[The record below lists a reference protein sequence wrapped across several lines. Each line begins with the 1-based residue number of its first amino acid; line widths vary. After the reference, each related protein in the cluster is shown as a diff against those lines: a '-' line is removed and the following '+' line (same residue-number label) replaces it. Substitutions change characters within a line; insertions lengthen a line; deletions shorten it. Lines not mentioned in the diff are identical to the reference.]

1 MKKLYTFLEQL
12 EEAGIFFTLQR
23 IRESIMV
30 NVVVPG
36 ERWEVEFFEDGHVVV
51 ERFLT
56 TGDLL
61 DEKALNSLFDK
72 FAE

>member
-30 NVVVPG
+30 NVMVPG
-36 ERWEVEFFEDGHVVV
+36 ERWEVEFFEDGHVEV
-51 ERFLT
+51 ERFVT
-56 TGDLL
+56 VGEIL
-61 DEKALNSLFDK
+61 DEKALDSLFDK
-72 FAE
+72 FAD

>member
-1 MKKLYTFLEQL
+1 MKKLYAFLEQL

-51 ERFLT
+51 ERFVT
-56 TGDLL
+56 AGDLL

-72 FAE
+72 FAD

>member
-1 MKKLYTFLEQL
+1 MKKLYAFLEQL

-56 TGDLL
+56 AGDLL

>member
-1 MKKLYTFLEQL
+1 MKKLYAFLEQL

-23 IRESIMV
+23 IRKSIMV

-51 ERFLT
+51 ERFVT
-56 TGDLL
+56 AGDLL

>member
-1 MKKLYTFLEQL
+1 MKKLYTFLKKL
-12 EEAGIFFTLQR
+12 EEEGIFFTLQR

-51 ERFLT
+51 ERFVT
-56 TGDLL
+56 AGDLL

>member
-1 MKKLYTFLEQL
+1 MKKLYTFLKKL

-36 ERWEVEFFEDGHVVV
+36 ERWEVEFFEDGHVVL
-51 ERFLT
+51 ERFVT
-56 TGDLL
+56 AGDLL

-72 FAE
+72 FAD

>member
-1 MKKLYTFLEQL
+1 MKKLYAFLEQL

-51 ERFLT
+51 ERFVT
-56 TGDLL
+56 AGDLL

>member
-1 MKKLYTFLEQL
+1 MKKLYAFLEQL

-51 ERFLT
+51 ERFVT
-56 TGDLL
+56 AGDLL
-61 DEKALNSLFDK
+61 DEKALDSLFDK
-72 FAE
+72 FAD